1 MKKYILS
8 SLAVLSAA
16 TLFTACNDMLD
27 TDPRVTE
34 LTAATFPG
42 KPADVEALNAA
53 TYSIMNTLGGGD
65 QSGIC
70 NNPFYW
76 WCMMSDDCYGSGG
89 LQDNVNKS
97 LHHFTTGSSNQ
108 YEQDFILLY
117 GGISRANN
125 QIETIDNVAWTEAQ
139 KAQRDQL
146 LGEGFFMRGLYTM
159 WLTQLYGDVPLI
171 TSTVIPEEMWVQ
183 VSAEEFIYPQI
194 ISDFVSAKNLMK
206 PERAN
211 GSGHADKYAAEA
223 FIARAWMF
231 WAGFYKKVGEL
242 ANGDATINLVEQE
255 GCNGGTLSKNDVVEG
270 LKDII
275 NNGGYK
281 LCADFRSLWQ
291 YSNSLLYDESKAG
304 GGIVR
309 VDDKYAKI
317 DTTFVDNKPV
327 KFDTIFVDKP
337 AANTIVI
344 KDTVRTGHVYKFILD
359 MDRNNCFDM
368 PGMGNGNTEE
378 IFQIQFMNAS
388 KWAIGGTYNNPRMY
402 SNYLSCF
409 WGLRNGATNDNGRR
423 DKTYPF
429 NQGWGQGTPSCNI
442 WDDWTDAE
450 RRGNYTD
457 IRKLGTLI
465 DLDNELEAY
474 TYEKDDNEESG
485 YACKKYADVNLD
497 ACAADN
503 DSWWSKCE
511 GYSSSSLDNKQQG
524 DHFED
529 FYLMRYADVLLMM
542 TELTGDAK
550 YMNQVQARAGVPQT
564 AYSLKAVQDERR
576 WEFAMEGL
584 RFNDL
589 RRWSG
594 INSGTNSLAAQALQA
609 QKGKQ
614 IVCYGKP
621 SSRVPLE
628 HMTSAGWAK
637 RYADTNGF
645 LPKPQAQMTLMNNKM
660 QQNPGW
666 DANTPAEEW
675 TYVVLY

>member
-8 SLAVLSAA
+8 ALVVSAA
-16 TLFTACNDMLD
+16 TVFVSCNDMLD

-76 WCMMSDDCYGSGG
+76 WCMMSDECYGSGG

-97 LHHFTTGSSNQ
+97 LHHFTTASSNQ
-108 YEQDFILLY
+108 YEQEFILLY

-125 QIETIDNVAWTEAQ
+125 QIETIDNVKWTDAQ

-146 LGEGFFMRGLYTM
+146 LGEAYFMRGLYYM
-159 WLTQLYGDVPLI
+159 WLSQLFGDVPLI
-171 TSTVIPEEMWVQ
+171 TSTVITDDMQNQ
-183 VSAEEFIYPQI
+183 VSAEEVIYPQI
-194 ISDFVSAKNLMK
+194 LSDFVSAKNLMK
-206 PERAN
+206 AERAN
-211 GSGHADKYAAEA
+211 GSGHADKFTAEA

-231 WAGFYKKVGEL
+231 WAGFYKKQADL
-242 ANGDATINLVEQE
+242 SSGDATIELVEQE
-255 GCNGGTLSKNDVVEG
+255 GCPAGTKLAKADVIAA
-270 LKDII
+270 LKDIVAT
-275 NNGGYK
+275 GGYK
-281 LCADFRSLWQ
+281 LCEDYRSLWQ
-291 YSNSLLYDESKAG
+291 YSNSYLWDEAHDG
-304 GGIVR
+304 V
-309 VDDKYAKI
+309 
-317 DTTFVDNKPV
+317 
-327 KFDTIFVDKP
+327 
-337 AANTIVI
+337 
-344 KDTVRTGHVYKFILD
+344 GHAYEFIAD
-359 MDRNNCFDM
+359 MKRENCFDQ

-378 IFQIQFMNAS
+378 IFQIQFLNAS
-388 KWAIGGTYNNPRMY
+388 KWAISGTYNNARMY

-409 WGLRNGATNDNGRR
+409 WGLRNGATNDNGKR

-450 RRGNYTD
+450 RTGNDGKGYSD
-457 IRKLGTLI
+457 IRKLGTMI

-485 YACKKYADVNLD
+485 YACKKYAEVNLD

-503 DSWWSKCE
+503 DSWWSQCP
-511 GYSSSSLDNKQQG
+511 GYTSSSLDNKQQG

-529 FYLMRYADVLLMM
+529 FYLMRYADVLLMLS
-542 TELTGDAK
+542 ELTGDVQ
-550 YMNQVQARAGVPQT
+550 YMNQVQKRAGVPLT
-564 AYSLKAVQDERR
+564 ASYSLKALQDERR
-576 WEFAMEGL
+576 WEFALEGL
-584 RFNDL
+584 RFNDM

-594 INSGTNSLAAQALQA
+594 IDGGQNCYAAKALQA
-609 QKGKQ
+609 QDGKQ
-614 IVCYGKP
+614 ITCYGKKK
-621 SSRVPLE
+621 SQILK
-628 HMTSAGWAK
+628 HMTCSWSK

-645 LPKPQAQMTLMNNKM
+645 LPKPQRQITLMSGKM
-660 QQNPGW
+660 TQNPGW
-666 DANTPAEEW
+666 DDKTPAAEW
-675 TYVVLY
+675 TYKVLY

>member
-8 SLAVLSAA
+8 ALVVSAA
-16 TLFTACNDMLD
+16 TVFISCNDMLD

-65 QSGIC
+65 QSGIL

-76 WCMMSDDCYGSGG
+76 WSLMSDDCYGSGG
-89 LQDNVNKS
+89 LQDNVAKS
-97 LHHFTTGSSNQ
+97 LHHFTTASANQ

-125 QIETIDNVAWTEAQ
+125 QIETIDNVEWTEAQ
-139 KAQRDQL
+139 KAQRNQL
-146 LGEGFFMRGLYTM
+146 LGEGYFMRGLYYM
-159 WLTQLYGDVPLI
+159 WLSQLYGDVPLI
-171 TSTVIPEEMWVQ
+171 TSTVITEEMQEQ
-183 VSAEEFIYPQI
+183 VSAEEAIYPQI

-211 GSGHADKYAAEA
+211 GSGHADKFAAEA

-231 WAGFYKKVGEL
+231 WAGFYKKVSDL
-242 ANGDATINLVEQE
+242 STGDATINLVEQE
-255 GCNGGTLSKNDVVEG
+255 GCSGGTLSKADVVNG
-270 LKDII
+270 LKDIVAT
-275 NNGGYK
+275 GGYE
-281 LCADFRSLWQ
+281 LLPDFRSLWQ
-291 YSNSLLYDESKAG
+291 YSNSLLWDEAHDNEDG
-304 GGIVR
+304 TGNAEGTHA
-309 VDDKYAKI
+309 YA
-317 DTTFVDNKPV
+317 
-327 KFDTIFVDKP
+327 
-337 AANTIVI
+337 
-344 KDTVRTGHVYKFILD
+344 FIAD
-359 MDRNNCFDM
+359 MDRANCFDQ
-368 PGMGNGNTEE
+368 PGMGNGNKEE

-429 NQGWGQGTPSCNI
+429 NQGWGQGTPSCNL

-450 RRGNYTD
+450 RSGNGGEGYTD

-465 DLDNELEAY
+465 DLENELESY

-485 YACKKYADVNLD
+485 YAVKKYADVNLD

-529 FYLMRYADVLLMM
+529 YYLMRYADVLLMLS
-542 TELTGDAK
+542 ELTGDVS
-550 YMNQVQARAGVPQT
+550 YMNQVQARAGVPLT
-564 AYSLKAVQDERR
+564 TTYSLKALQDERR
-576 WEFAMEGL
+576 WEFALEGL
-584 RFNDL
+584 RFNDM

-594 INSGTNSLAAQALQA
+594 IDSGENSYAAKALQA
-609 QKGKQ
+609 QNGKM
-614 IVCYGKP
+614 IVCYGQKGAK
-621 SSRVPLE
+621 VPMG
-628 HMTSAGWAK
+628 HMTCSWAK
-637 RYADTNGF
+637 RYAETNGF
-645 LPKPQAQMTLMNNKM
+645 LPKPQAQITLMNGKM

-666 DANTPAEEW
+666 DEKASASEY
-675 TYVVLY
+675 TYKVLY

>member
-1 MKKYILS
+1 M
-8 SLAVLSAA
+8 
-16 TLFTACNDMLD
+16 FTSCNDMLD

-42 KPADVEALNAA
+42 KPGDVEALNAA

-76 WCMMSDDCYGSGG
+76 WCMMSDECYGSGG

-108 YEQDFILLY
+108 YEQNFILLY

-125 QIETIDNVAWTEAQ
+125 QIETIDNVEWTEAQ
-139 KAQRDQL
+139 KTQRNQL
-146 LGEGFFMRGLYTM
+146 LGEAFFMRGLYTM
-159 WLTQLYGDVPLI
+159 WLTQLFGDVPLI
-171 TSTVIPEEMWVQ
+171 TSTVITEDMWEQ
-183 VSAEEFIYPQI
+183 ASAEDAIYPQI
-194 ISDFVSAKNLMK
+194 ISDFVSAKSLMK

-211 GSGHADKYAAEA
+211 GSGHADKFAAEA
-223 FIARAWMF
+223 FIARAYMF
-231 WAGFYKKVGEL
+231 WAGFYKKVSEL
-242 ANGDATINLVEQE
+242 ASGSAPAIELVEQE
-255 GCNGGTLSKNDVVEG
+255 GCNGGSLSQADVVAG
-270 LKDII
+270 LRDIVS
-275 NNGGYK
+275 NGGYE
-281 LCADFRSLWQ
+281 LLPDYRSLWQ
-291 YSNSLLYDESKAG
+291 YSNSLLWDEAHDG
-304 GGIVR
+304 V
-309 VDDKYAKI
+309 
-317 DTTFVDNKPV
+317 
-327 KFDTIFVDKP
+327 
-337 AANTIVI
+337 
-344 KDTVRTGHVYKFILD
+344 GHAYEFIAD

-368 PGMGNGNTEE
+368 PGMGNGNKEE
-378 IFQIQFMNAS
+378 LFQIQFMNAS

-409 WGLRNGATNDNGRR
+409 WGLRNGATNDNGKR

-429 NQGWGQGTPSCNI
+429 NQGWGQGTPSCNL

-450 RRGNYTD
+450 RTGGYTD
-457 IRKLGTLI
+457 IRKLGSMI

-529 FYLMRYADVLLMM
+529 FYLMRYADVLLML
-542 TELTGDAK
+542 TELTGEAQW
-550 YMNQVQARAGVPQT
+550 MNMVQARAGVPQT
-564 AYSLKAVQDERR
+564 PYSLKNVQNERR
-576 WEFAMEGL
+576 WEFALEGL

-594 INSGTNSLAAQALQA
+594 INSGTSSMAAQALQA

-614 IVCYGKP
+614 IVCYGQKANKV
-621 SSRVPLE
+621 SLE

-645 LPKPQAQMTLMNNKM
+645 LPKPQAQMTLMNGKM
-660 QQNPGW
+660 KQNPGW
-666 DANTPAEEW
+666 DENTPAEEW
-675 TYVVLY
+675 TYKVIY

>member
-1 MKKYILS
+1 MKKYFLS
-8 SLAVLSAA
+8 ALVVSAA
-16 TLFTACNDMLD
+16 TVFTSCNDMLD
-27 TDPRVTE
+27 TDPRVTQM
-34 LTAATFPG
+34 TSATFPG

-76 WCMMSDDCYGSGG
+76 WCMMSDECYGSGG

-97 LHHFTTGSSNQ
+97 LHHFTTASANQ

-125 QIETIDNVAWTEAQ
+125 QIETIDNVAWTDAQ

-146 LGEGFFMRGLYTM
+146 LGEGYFMRGFYTM
-159 WLTQLYGDVPLI
+159 LLTQMYGDVPLI
-171 TSTVIPEEMWVQ
+171 TSTTITEEMKQQ

-211 GSGHADKYAAEA
+211 GSGHADKFAAEA

-231 WAGFYKKVGEL
+231 WAGFYKKAGEL
-242 ANGDATINLVEQE
+242 ANGSGPAINLVEQE
-255 GCNGGTLSKNDVVEG
+255 GCSGGTLSQADVVAG
-270 LKDII
+270 LKDIVAT
-275 NNGGYK
+275 GGYQ
-281 LCADFRSLWQ
+281 LCEDYRSLWQ
-291 YSNSLLYDESKAG
+291 YSNSLLWDEAHDG
-304 GGIVR
+304 
-309 VDDKYAKI
+309 
-317 DTTFVDNKPV
+317 
-327 KFDTIFVDKP
+327 
-337 AANTIVI
+337 
-344 KDTVRTGHVYKFILD
+344 TGHAYAFIAD
-359 MDRNNCFDM
+359 MKRENCFDQ

-388 KWAIGGTYNNPRMY
+388 SWSIGGTYNNPRMY

-409 WGLRNGATNDNGRR
+409 WGLRNGATNDNGKR

-429 NQGWGQGTPSCNI
+429 NQGWGQGTPSCNL

-450 RRGNYTD
+450 RAGGYTD
-457 IRKLGTLI
+457 IRKLGSMI
-465 DLDNELEAY
+465 DLDNELESY

-503 DSWWSKCE
+503 DSWWSQCP

-529 FYLMRYADVLLMM
+529 FYLMRYADVLLML
-542 TELTGDAK
+542 TELTGDAS
-550 YMNQVQARAGVPQT
+550 YMNQVQRRAGVPET
-564 AYSLKAVQDERR
+564 AYSWTNLKNERR
-576 WEFAMEGL
+576 WEFALEGL

-594 INSGTNSLAAQALQA
+594 IDGGENCEAAKALQA
-609 QKGKQ
+609 QRGKQ
-614 IVCYGKP
+614 IVCLGQKANKR
-621 SSRVPLE
+621 SLE
-628 HMTSAGWAK
+628 HMTCSWSK

-645 LPKPQAQMTLMNNKM
+645 LPKPQTQINLMSGKLV
-660 QQNPGW
+660 QNAGW
-666 DANTPAEEW
+666 DENTPSKEW
-675 TYVVLY
+675 TYQVIY

>member
-8 SLAVLSAA
+8 ALVVSSATLFTKYILSALVVSSA

-27 TDPRVTE
+27 TDPRVTDM
-34 LTAATFPG
+34 TTATFPG
-42 KPADVEALNAA
+42 KPADVESLNAA

-65 QSGIC
+65 QSGIL

-76 WCMMSDDCYGSGG
+76 WSLMSDDCYGSGG
-89 LQDNVNKS
+89 LQDNVAKS
-97 LHHFTTGSSNQ
+97 LHHFTTASSNQ

-125 QIETIDNVAWTEAQ
+125 QIETIDNVKWTEAQ

-146 LGEGFFMRGLYTM
+146 LGEGYFMRGLYYM
-159 WLTQLYGDVPLI
+159 WLSQLYGDVPLI
-171 TSTVIPEEMWVQ
+171 TTTVITDDLYEQ
-183 VSAEEFIYPQI
+183 KSAEEVIYPQI

-206 PERAN
+206 AERAN
-211 GSGHADKYAAEA
+211 GSGHADKYAAES
-223 FIARAWMF
+223 FIARAYMF
-231 WAGFYKKVGEL
+231 WAGFYKGVGEL
-242 ANGDATINLVEQE
+242 ATQDATINLVKQE
-255 GCNGGTLSKNDVVEG
+255 GCDGGTLSKADVVSF
-270 LKDII
+270 LKDVV

-281 LCADFRSLWQ
+281 LCEDFRSLWQ
-291 YSNSLLYDESKAG
+291 YSNSLLWDEAHDGKGHA
-304 GGIVR
+304 
-309 VDDKYAKI
+309 Y
-317 DTTFVDNKPV
+317 TF
-327 KFDTIFVDKP
+327 I
-337 AANTIVI
+337 A
-344 KDTVRTGHVYKFILD
+344 D
-359 MDRNNCFDM
+359 MKRENCFDQ

-409 WGLRNGATNDNGRR
+409 WGLRNGATNDNGKR

-429 NQGWGQGTPSCNI
+429 NQGWGQGTPSCNL
-442 WDDWTDAE
+442 WDDWKNAE
-450 RRGNYTD
+450 KDGNYTD

-465 DLDNELEAY
+465 DLENELASY
-474 TYEKDDNEESG
+474 TYEKDDCEESG
-485 YACKKYADVNLD
+485 YGVKKYADVNLD

-503 DSWWSKCE
+503 DSWWSKCP

-529 FYLMRYADVLLMM
+529 FYLMRYADVLLML
-542 TELTGDAK
+542 TELTGDAS
-550 YMNQVQARAGVPQT
+550 YMNQVQKRAGVPQT
-564 AYSLKAVQDERR
+564 AYSLAAVQNERR
-576 WEFAMEGL
+576 WEFALEGL
-584 RFNDL
+584 RFNDM

-594 INSGTNSLAAQALQA
+594 KDGHSESSYAAKALQA

-614 IVCYGKP
+614 IVCLGQKGAKR
-621 SSRVPLE
+621 SLE
-628 HMTSAGWAK
+628 HMTCSWSK
-637 RYADTNGF
+637 RYADTKGF
-645 LPKPQAQMTLMNNKM
+645 LPKPQAQITLMSNKM

-666 DANTPAEEW
+666 DDKTPASEW

>member
-8 SLAVLSAA
+8 ALVVSSA

-34 LTAATFPG
+34 MTAATFPG
-42 KPADVEALNAA
+42 KPGDVEALNAG

-76 WCMMSDDCYGSGG
+76 WCIMSDDCYGSGG

-97 LHHFTTGSSNQ
+97 LHHFTTASANQ
-108 YEQDFILLY
+108 YEADWTLLY

-125 QIETIDNVAWTEAQ
+125 QIETIDNVNWTGIEG
-139 KAQRDQL
+139 QRNQL
-146 LGEGFFMRGLYTM
+146 LGEAYFMRGFYNLL
-159 WLTQLYGDVPLI
+159 LTQLYGDVPLV
-171 TSTVIPEEMWVQ
+171 TATLVTEEMMEQ

-194 ISDFVSAKNLMK
+194 LSDFYSAKSLMK
-206 PERAN
+206 AERAN
-211 GSGHADKYAAEA
+211 GSGHADKFTAEA

-231 WAGFYKKVGEL
+231 WAGFYKKQL
-242 ANGDATINLVEQE
+242 DLSTGDATMTLVEQE
-255 GCNGGTLSKNDVVEG
+255 GCPAGTTLSKADVIAA
-270 LKDII
+270 LKDIVS
-275 NNGGYK
+275 NGGYQ
-281 LCADFRSLWQ
+281 LCEDFRSLWQ
-291 YSNSLLYDESKAG
+291 YSNSLLWQETQDG
-304 GGIVR
+304 GGIKEIKDIKDADGKVIG
-309 VDDKYAKI
+309 K
-317 DTTFVDNKPV
+317 
-327 KFDTIFVDKP
+327 DTI
-337 AANTIVI
+337 
-344 KDTVRTGHVYKFILD
+344 RTGHTFAFIKD
-359 MDRNNCFDM
+359 MKKENCFDQ

-409 WGLRNGATNDNGRR
+409 WGLRNGASNDNGRR

-429 NQGWGQGTPSCNI
+429 NQGWGQGTPSNNI
-442 WDDWTDAE
+442 WDDWTEAE
-450 RRGNYTD
+450 RNGGTDSYTD

-465 DLDNELEAY
+465 DLDHELESY

-497 ACAADN
+497 ACTADN
-503 DSWWSKCE
+503 DSWWSQCE
-511 GYSSSSLDNKQQG
+511 GYTGSSLENKQQG

-529 FYLMRYADVLLMM
+529 FYLMRYADVLLMLS
-542 TELTGDAK
+542 ELTADVQ
-550 YMNQVQARAGVPQT
+550 YMNEVQARAGVPLT
-564 AYSLKAVQDERR
+564 KTYSLTALQNERR

-584 RFNDL
+584 RFNDM

-594 INSGTNSLAAQALQA
+594 IDGGEGCYAAKALQA

-614 IVCYGKP
+614 IVCLGDKANKR
-621 SSRVPLE
+621 SME
-628 HMTSAGWAK
+628 HMTCSWAK

-645 LPKPQAQMTLMNNKM
+645 LPKPQQQINLMGGKLK
-660 QQNPGW
+660 QNPGW
-666 DANTPAEEW
+666 DENTPEAEY
-675 TYVVLY
+675 TYKVIY